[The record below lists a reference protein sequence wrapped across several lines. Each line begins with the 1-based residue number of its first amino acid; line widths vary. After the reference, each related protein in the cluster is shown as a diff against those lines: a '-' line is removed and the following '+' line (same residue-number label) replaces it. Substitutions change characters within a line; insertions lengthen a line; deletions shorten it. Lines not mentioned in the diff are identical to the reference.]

1 MKRQKKRRKKTQ
13 QQSSLPTLNLSL
25 PSLPKVDLI
34 SYKREKKGGK
44 RISKADIRKLWEK
57 QKGRCARCKKKLNPL
72 AYHIDHKVPK
82 ALGGSDSI
90 RNLQLLC
97 PECHMLKTQEDRKKI
112 SRKKKRRSD

>member
-57 QKGRCARCKKKLNPL
+57 QKGRCARCKKKLIPL
-72 AYHIDHKVPK
+72 HIILIIKFPRH
-82 ALGGSDSI
+82 
-90 RNLQLLC
+90 
-97 PECHMLKTQEDRKKI
+97 
-112 SRKKKRRSD
+112 